1 MAAPVALNA
10 AFTRMGFS
18 AHATAHL
25 TAADKENLTIDS
37 LQYMDDKTVETLCS
51 SMRKPG
57 GMIAGPAPAGGAPG
71 PQIRDPGV
79 FVSTRAEMNMKT
91 ACYMAR
97 HYARTSRVLEAGT
110 ITEASIYEFKQYK
123 DSETAYKEPTEPLK
137 LKGPDKILDFIDEWP
152 EQLALYNGQNGRPL
166 SYVLRDD
173 EAVPLAADD
182 PAFGTPRSIYGQ
194 PRDEIAARAAHGTP
208 QFQVDNAK
216 VFEMLN
222 DAIGTHKHVKTWIKA
237 FTRTKNGRGAWI
249 AFKAHYRGSSEL
261 EAIEAAA
268 EKALETAKYTGEK
281 PRYNFETHVS
291 KHLRAHLDIEK
302 ATGVAIAEN
311 TKVRKLLASIDCS
324 MMVAAV
330 AGIRAQAHLRNS
342 FDETVNYMRGFIL
355 SSPGATR
362 NVSATETR
370 KGGGGR
376 KSSGDGGKG
385 GKGAKNFTSKKGDDK
400 GLVRFYSPGE
410 WWKLDQAKRDRII
423 ALRAASKT
431 TRKIS
436 AVDGAADGDD
446 SDKEEET
453 SQRSKKRVK
462 FDSSK

>member
-10 AFTRMGFS
+10 AFIRMGFS
-18 AHATAHL
+18 ADAAVIL
-25 TAADKENLTIDS
+25 AAADKENLTIES
-37 LQYMDDKTVETLCS
+37 LQYMDDKTVETLCAS
-51 SMRKPG
+51 LRKPG
-57 GMIAGPAPAGGAPG
+57 GMIDGPAPAGGAPI

-97 HYARTSRVLEAGT
+97 HYARTSRMLEAAM
-110 ITEASIYEFKQYK
+110 ISEASIYEFKHK
-123 DSETAYKEPTEPLK
+123 DSEMAYKEPTEPLK

-166 SYVLRDD
+166 SYILRDD
-173 EAVPLAADD
+173 EAVPLAAND
-182 PAFGTPRSIYGQ
+182 PAFGTPNSIYGQ

-268 EKALETAKYTGEK
+268 EKALETAKYSGEK

-302 ATGVAIAEN
+302 ATGIAIAEN
-311 TKVRKLLASIDCS
+311 TKVRKLLASIDCN

-342 FDETVNYMRGFIL
+342 FDETVNYMRAFIL
-355 SSPGATR
+355 SSPSATR
-362 NVSATETR
+362 NVSSTETR
-370 KGGGGR
+370 KGGGG
-376 KSSGDGGKG
+376 KKFSGSGGKG
-385 GKGAKNFTSKKGDDK
+385 GKGAKNFTSKKNDDK

-410 WWKLDQAKRDRII
+410 WWKLDQDVRDRIL
-423 ALRAASKT
+423 ALRAANKT
-431 TRKIS
+431 KRKIS
-436 AVDGAADGDD
+436 AVDGTADGDD

-453 SQRSKKRVK
+453 SQRSTKRVK
-462 FDSSK
+462 FNTSK

>member
-10 AFTRMGFS
+10 AFMRLGFS
-18 AHATAHL
+18 ADAAVTLA
-25 TAADKENLTIDS
+25 AADKENLTVES
-37 LQYMDDKTVETLCS
+37 LQYMDDKTVETLCA

-57 GMIAGPAPAGGAPG
+57 GMIDGPAPAGGLPIV
-71 PQIRDPGV
+71 QIRDPGV

-97 HYARTSRVLEAGT
+97 HYARTSRVLEAAM

-123 DSETAYKEPTEPLK
+123 DSEAAYKEPAEPMK

-166 SYVLRDD
+166 SYVIRDD
-173 EAVPLAADD
+173 VQMPLAALD
-182 PAFGTPRSIYGQ
+182 PAFGAPNSIYGQ

-237 FTRTKNGRGAWI
+237 FARAKNGRAAWI
-249 AFKAHYRGSSEL
+249 AFKAHFRGSSEL

-268 EKALETAKYTGEK
+268 EKALDTAKYTGEK

-291 KHLRAHLDIEK
+291 KHLRAHLDMEK
-302 ATGVAIAEN
+302 ATGVTMAEN

-330 AGIRAQAHLRNS
+330 AGIRAQEHLRTS
-342 FDETVNYMRGFIL
+342 FDETVNYMRAFIL
-355 SSPGATR
+355 SNPTTTR
-362 NVSATETR
+362 NVSATDTR
-370 KGGGGR
+370 KGGGGGK
-376 KSSGDGGKG
+376 KSSGDGGNKG
-385 GKGAKNFTSKKGDDK
+385 TKKSADK
-400 GLVRFYSPGE
+400 GLVRFYAPGE
-410 WWKLDQAKRDRII
+410 WWKLPQATRDRIME
-423 ALRAASKT
+423 LRAAKKA
-431 TRKIS
+431 RKIS
-436 AVDGAADGDD
+436 AVDGTSDGGD

-453 SQRSKKRVK
+453 SQRSKKKVK
-462 FDSSK
+462 FTDSK